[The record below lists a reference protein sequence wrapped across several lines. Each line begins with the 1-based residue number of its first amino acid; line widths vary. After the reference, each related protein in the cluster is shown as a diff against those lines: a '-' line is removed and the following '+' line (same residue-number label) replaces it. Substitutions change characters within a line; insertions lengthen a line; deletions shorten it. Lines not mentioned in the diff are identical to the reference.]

1 MAEIRPFR
9 AWRYNESLGA
19 NIDELTSPLFDVVS
33 EKYRDIL
40 YKNEYNSIHISV
52 PLEGPDGELLDR
64 RIEEWKNKGIIVQ
77 DRTPAI
83 YVYYQYFKLAGDS
96 KEYCR
101 KGFICNIR
109 LYDWDE
115 EVVLRH
121 EDTMPHSV
129 SDRKQLLEHTQ
140 LHVSPTHGLY
150 TDTERSLDH
159 YLDDAILSPIYDCED
174 YQGVRDVLGVIHDY
188 KIIREFMQLLQDRQV
203 ILADG
208 HHRYQGALAY
218 QKEQQEKNA
227 EHDGSEP
234 YNFHTMYLTNTESDD
249 LRIFPTHRLL
259 RKIKGLKTDQ
269 FLEDLSAYFHIRSM
283 DNEEDIAEVISGK
296 KWAFGLMMGDEVYK
310 IRLKQEKYYDI
321 DWDIPE
327 VLKRLDI
334 TVLHYFVMEKV
345 LGIKK
350 EKQPSSKKIR
360 FERSMSA
367 CIKKV
372 LSGKVQAAIIT
383 QEIPMQTVK
392 EVCYTGFTLPQKST
406 YFYPKV
412 ICGYLFGSIKPEDN
426 NAKIDLSF

>member
-9 AWRYNESLGA
+9 AWRYNESLGKD
-19 NIDELTSPLFDVVS
+19 IDELTSPLFDVVS
-33 EKYRDIL
+33 EKYREKL
-40 YKNEYNSIHISV
+40 YQNEFNSIHISV
-52 PLEGPDGELLDR
+52 PKEGPDGELLDR
-64 RIEEWKNKGIIVQ
+64 RIEDWKSKGVIKQ
-77 DRTPAI
+77 DSTPAI
-83 YVYYQYFKLAGDS
+83 YVYYQYFKLPGDK

-109 LYDWDE
+109 LYDWKE
-115 EVVLRH
+115 KVILRH

-129 SDRKQLLEHTQ
+129 DDRKKLLEHTQ

-150 TDTERSLDH
+150 TDPNHLIEG
-159 YLDDAILSPIYDCED
+159 YMDATIQHPIYDCED

-188 KIIREFMQLLQDRQV
+188 KIIQEIISLLKDKQV

-218 QKEQQEKNA
+218 LHEQRQNNA
-227 EHDGSEP
+227 IHSGDEP

-249 LRIFPTHRLL
+249 LRIFPTHRLI
-259 RKIKGLKTDQ
+259 RKVKKFDENQ
-269 FLEDLSAYFHIRSM
+269 FLDDLSKYFHIRSM
-283 DNEEDIAEVISGK
+283 DNDEDIAEVISGK
-296 KWAFGLMMGDEVYK
+296 KWAFGLMMGEDVYK
-310 IRLKQEKYYDI
+310 IRLRQEKYYEI
-321 DWDIPE
+321 EWEIPE
-327 VLKRLDI
+327 VLKQLDI
-334 TVLHYFVMEKV
+334 TILHYFIMEKV

-360 FERSMSA
+360 FERSMST
-367 CIKKV
+367 CIKKAI
-372 LSGKVQAAIIT
+372 SGKVQAAIIT

-392 EVCYTGFTLPQKST
+392 DVCFSGYTLPQKST

-426 NAKIDLSF
+426 NAKIDRSF